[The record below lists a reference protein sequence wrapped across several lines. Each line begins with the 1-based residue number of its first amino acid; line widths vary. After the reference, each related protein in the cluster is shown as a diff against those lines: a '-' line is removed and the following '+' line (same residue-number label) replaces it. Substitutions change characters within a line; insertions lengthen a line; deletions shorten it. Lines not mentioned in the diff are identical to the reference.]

1 MPGQDSCPGIGPS
14 GAGRMPLRRRRGT
27 LALRV
32 PVAGAPGTETTVT
45 DDPTPTDDRTPTT
58 DPPAGRPPAP
68 PAGRAAT
75 PGPAA
80 GRPAPLS
87 VAPPPAPRRPTAPPR
102 HPTDRRRPD
111 RLAGRITRGGDG
123 PCYAL
128 VTDDGHE
135 YALHGPGL
143 GTVATGSTVVVTVDP
158 ASPPAACGPGTPVGV
173 VRISVVR

>member
-1 MPGQDSCPGIGPS
+1 M
-14 GAGRMPLRRRRGT
+14 
-27 LALRV
+27 
-32 PVAGAPGTETTVT
+32 
-45 DDPTPTDDRTPTT
+45 TDDRTPTT
-58 DPPAGRPPAP
+58 DPPAGIRPPAP
-68 PAGRAAT
+68 PGGASAP
-75 PGPAA
+75 PGGASAPPGGPLNPPA

-87 VAPPPAPRRPTAPPR
+87 AALPPAPRRPAAPPR

-123 PCYAL
+123 PCYGL

-143 GTVATGSTVVVTVDP
+143 GTVAAGSTVVVTVDP
-158 ASPPAACGPGTPVGV
+158 AAPPAACGPGTPVGV

>member
-1 MPGQDSCPGIGPS
+1 
-14 GAGRMPLRRRRGT
+14 MPLRRRRGT

-32 PVAGAPGTETTVT
+32 PVAGAPGTEATV
-45 DDPTPTDDRTPTT
+45 TDDRTPTT
-58 DPPAGRPPAP
+58 DPPAGTRAPAP
-68 PAGRAAT
+68 PADAPAPPPGAPTT
-75 PGPAA
+75 PGGSPTMPAGAAAPAA

-87 VAPPPAPRRPTAPPR
+87 AAPPPAPRRPAAPPR

-123 PCYAL
+123 PCYGL

-143 GTVATGSTVVVTVDP
+143 GTVTAGSTVVVTVDP
-158 ASPPAACGPGTPVGV
+158 AAPPAACGPGTPVGV

>member
-1 MPGQDSCPGIGPS
+1 M
-14 GAGRMPLRRRRGT
+14 
-27 LALRV
+27 
-32 PVAGAPGTETTVT
+32 
-45 DDPTPTDDRTPTT
+45 TDDRTPTT
-58 DPPAGRPPAP
+58 DPPADHRSPADLPAPPADPRP

-75 PGPAA
+75 PAGPRPPA
-80 GRPAPLS
+80 GRAATPAERVATPGPPADRPTAPLS
-87 VAPPPAPRRPTAPPR
+87 ADPPPTLRRPTAPPR

-123 PCYAL
+123 PCYGL

-143 GTVATGSTVVVTVDP
+143 GTVAAGSTVVVTVDP
-158 ASPPAACGPGTPVGV
+158 AVPPAACGPGTPVGV